1 VLLLLENGPMREVA
15 DLVQQPWFKLYHFLA
30 SWRPDVDM
38 VAWANA
44 TKGLAAHPQ
53 AFERQLDAV
62 AALCPAHMPA
72 SSWDMLVE
80 EQLRSRVRS
89 GYAWEELLSS
99 WVAMYCLVTQPAM
112 AAATTAAAEALGGAG
127 SSAAAAAGVGEQAR
141 PQHLPELDEF
151 LLQMY
156 ALEGDPAAQLDAL
169 ALYKPGSMSS
179 ADWDRA
185 VGKVRALAGRRGE
198 RCLLL
203 VSYMVWLSCHAGV
216 VDVSRRGSSASMSA

>member
-1 VLLLLENGPMREVA
+1 MCPLLPHLQVPVLLLLENGPMREAA
-15 DLVQQPWFKLYHFLA
+15 DFVQQPWYKLYHFLV

-99 WVAMYCLVTQPAM
+99 WVAMFCLVTQPAM
-112 AAATTAAAEALGGAG
+112 AAATTAAAEAPGGAG
-127 SSAAAAAGVGEQAR
+127 TTAAPAAGVSAEAG

-185 VGKVRALAGRRGE
+185 VGKVRGQAGGGRHC
-198 RCLLL
+198 CLL
-203 VSYMVWLSCHAGV
+203 
-216 VDVSRRGSSASMSA
+216 

>member
-1 VLLLLENGPMREVA
+1 MTLMPLAVLLLLPPHSPQVPVLLLLENGPMREAA

-38 VAWANA
+38 VGWANA

-89 GYAWEELLSS
+89 GYAWEELLIS

-112 AAATTAAAEALGGAG
+112 AAATAAATEAPGGAG
-127 SSAAAAAGVGEQAR
+127 TSAAAAAAGPGLGEEAG

-151 LLQMY
+151 MLQMY

-169 ALYKPGSMSS
+169 ALYKPRAMSGP
-179 ADWDRA
+179 DWDRA
-185 VGKVRALAGRRGE
+185 VGKVRGT
-198 RCLLL
+198 
-203 VSYMVWLSCHAGV
+203 
-216 VDVSRRGSSASMSA
+216 